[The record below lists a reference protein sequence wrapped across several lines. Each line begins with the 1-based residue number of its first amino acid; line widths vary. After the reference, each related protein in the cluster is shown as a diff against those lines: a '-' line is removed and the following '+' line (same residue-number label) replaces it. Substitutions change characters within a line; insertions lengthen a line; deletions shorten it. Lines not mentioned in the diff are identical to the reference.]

1 MHSNENEIITVATD
15 GHRLSKCSVKNESDN
30 DGFDGVIIP
39 KKTVNEIAKLLDETD
54 KNVVVEISRTKV
66 QFIINNIQLI
76 SK

>member
-39 KKTVNEIAKLLDETD
+39 KKTVNEIAKLLDE
-54 KNVVVEISRTKV
+54 V
-66 QFIINNIQLI
+66 
-76 SK
+76 